1 MLTPVKDSNSNSTV
15 IIISAVLF
23 LIFDAAVLGLS
34 YWIAHQIDSDAVAI
48 NLAGRQRMLTQRM
61 SKGILQYD
69 VSLNS
74 NLEPT
79 EAMRAELKQSADL
92 FDETLNAFSGG
103 GEVEAADG
111 RILLQ
116 SAVNHEGGQPLV
128 DRARKEWLPLK
139 EAIFQLLNA
148 EQTALRTSVDNA
160 VVVANRVNLPLLD
173 YSNRITNH
181 IENTSR
187 QRTRDLRLLQVM
199 AFVLALLNFAVLVNS
214 LWRRIYILHGSH
226 EKLREHA
233 ETDSLTGLP
242 NRRSLMTRLENAI
255 AEIEFRHTR
264 LVVCFLDL
272 NDFKPVND
280 HYGHEKGDVVLQ
292 EIAARLQR
300 SLRQS
305 DMIARHGGDEF
316 VVLLENTGSYDQ
328 VCLLLD
334 NLVRSLE
341 KPLTI
346 DGRNVIEVG
355 ISIGAVV
362 VDTADTTPDSILH
375 LADKLMYRAK
385 DTSDSHWL
393 LAKLVADRNEL
404 MDINAKVA

>member
-1 MLTPVKDSNSNSTV
+1 M
-15 IIISAVLF
+15 
-23 LIFDAAVLGLS
+23 
-34 YWIAHQIDSDAVAI
+34 
-48 NLAGRQRMLTQRM
+48 
-61 SKGILQYD
+61 
-69 VSLNS
+69 
-74 NLEPT
+74 
-79 EAMRAELKQSADL
+79 
-92 FDETLNAFSGG
+92 
-103 GEVEAADG
+103 
-111 RILLQ
+111 
-116 SAVNHEGGQPLV
+116 
-128 DRARKEWLPLK
+128 
-139 EAIFQLLNA
+139 
-148 EQTALRTSVDNA
+148 
-160 VVVANRVNLPLLD
+160 
-173 YSNRITNH
+173 
-181 IENTSR
+181 
-187 QRTRDLRLLQVM
+187 
-199 AFVLALLNFAVLVNS
+199 
-214 LWRRIYILHGSH
+214 HGSH

-233 ETDSLTGLP
+233 ETDGLTGLP

-255 AEIEFRHTR
+255 GEIEFRHTR

-280 HYGHEKGDVVLQ
+280 RYGHEKGDLVLQ

-346 DGRNVIEVG
+346 DGKNEIEVG

-393 LAKLVADRNEL
+393 LAKLVAERNEL